1 VKIAIIGQGYV
12 GLALAQAASNAG
24 HKVIGFDTNLAVIED
39 MNNQITKGEFLDNS
53 NYLPTN
59 KEVDIKDQDIYIIA
73 VPTPL
78 DKSNLPDISYL
89 TAASKLI
96 AESAHNGALV
106 LNESTSDPGT
116 LREIV
121 ITQISNSNKS
131 TFLYAAAPERMDP
144 ANTKWSIKNTPRVI
158 AGVDEASTKAA
169 LNFYKSI
176 CDQVEVVSSPEV
188 AEAAKLFENTFRQV
202 NIALVN
208 ELAQISQRLNI
219 SANEVIAAA
228 STKPFGFMPF
238 KPGLGV
244 GGHCIPIDPIYLA
257 QKAKSVGATAAFID
271 QANKVNEQM
280 PLYILERV
288 KSLLGSNL
296 AGKKI
301 CIVGL
306 SYKADV
312 SDLRQSPSLVL
323 WKELEKQGA
332 TVAFHDEIV
341 KVCEGIDSSALN
353 GNNFDLSVVAIRHSN
368 LDIDS
373 LKKSAPIIFDCTGSI
388 EGCYRL

>member
-1 VKIAIIGQGYV
+1 MKVAIIGQGYV
-12 GLALAQAASNAG
+12 GLALAKAASSAG
-24 HKVIGFDTNLAVIED
+24 HKVVGFDTNQKLIED
-39 MNNQITKGEFLDNS
+39 IKNQITKGEFLEKI

-59 KEVDIKDQDIYIIA
+59 SEELIKDQDVYIIA

-78 DKSNLPDISYL
+78 DQNNLPDISYL
-89 TAASKLI
+89 NKASELI
-96 AESAHNGALV
+96 ASLATKGGLV
-106 LNESTSDPGT
+106 INESTSYPGT

-121 ITQISNSNKS
+121 KAKISKSNKAL
-131 TFLYAAAPERMDP
+131 FLYAAAPERIDP
-144 ANTKWSIKNTPRVI
+144 ANTKWGIKNTPRVI
-158 AGVDEASTKAA
+158 AGIDGASTKAA
-169 LNFYKSI
+169 LEFYKSI
-176 CDQVEVVSSPEV
+176 CDQVEVASAPEV

-208 ELAQISQRLNI
+208 ELAQICEKLSV

-238 KPGLGV
+238 NPGLGV

-280 PLYILERV
+280 PLYILERI
-288 KSLLGSNL
+288 KSLLEDNL
-296 AGKKI
+296 KGKKI
-301 CIVGL
+301 CIIGI

-323 WKELEKQGA
+323 WQELEKHG
-332 TVAFHDEIV
+332 VKVSFHDEIV
-341 KVCEGIDSSALN
+341 KVYDGAESSPLTVN
-353 GNNFDLSVVAIRHSN
+353 SYDLSVVAIRHSN

>member
-12 GLALAQAASNAG
+12 GLALAKAASSAG
-24 HKVIGFDTNLAVIED
+24 HKVVGFDTNLKVIED
-39 MNNQITKGEFLDNS
+39 INNQIAKGEFLDKK
-53 NYLPTN
+53 NYLPTSS
-59 KEVDIKDQDIYIIA
+59 EIEIKDQDIYIIA

-78 DKSNLPDISYL
+78 DKNKLPDISYL
-89 TAASKLI
+89 NAASKLI
-96 AESAHNGALV
+96 AESAPNGALV
-106 LNESTSDPGT
+106 INESTSYPGT

-121 ITQISNSNKS
+121 IAQIIKLNKAN
-131 TFLYAAAPERMDP
+131 FLYAAAPERIDP
-144 ANTKWSIKNTPRVI
+144 ANAKWSIKNTPRVI
-158 AGVDEASTKAA
+158 AGVDEASTSAA
-169 LNFYKSI
+169 LEFYRSI

-208 ELAQISQRLNI
+208 ELAQISQKLNI

-238 KPGLGV
+238 NPGLGV

-271 QANKVNEQM
+271 QANKVNAQM
-280 PLYILERV
+280 PFYILERI
-288 KSLLGSNL
+288 KSLLDGNL
-296 AGKKI
+296 KGTKI
-301 CIVGL
+301 CITGL

-312 SDLRQSPSLVL
+312 SDLRQSPSLDL
-323 WKELEKQGA
+323 WQELEKQGA
-332 TVAFHDEIV
+332 KVAFHDEIV
-341 KVCEGIDSSALN
+341 KVYKGIESSSLTVNAYN
-353 GNNFDLSVVAIRHSN
+353 LSIVAIRHSN